1 MPKKMHQKHRLSP
14 NLQTESGDREWLDM
28 TPIGREIGSPDYE
41 RLTALDQAA
50 FAVFQSWD
58 KVELW
63 LTAPNPQLD
72 GACPEDM
79 ARNSDGLSKVMSIL
93 MFAGGHAS
101 EDFMRDIDTLPVQDR
116 NALKERK

>member
-1 MPKKMHQKHRLSP
+1 MPPM
-14 NLQTESGDREWLDM
+14 
-28 TPIGREIGSPDYE
+28 GREIGSPDYE
-41 RLTALDQAA
+41 RLTAFDQAA

-63 LTAPNPQLD
+63 LTAPNSQLD
-72 GACPEDM
+72 GACPKDM

-101 EDFMRDIDTLPVQDR
+101 EDFMREIETLAVQDR
-116 NALKERK
+116 AALKERK